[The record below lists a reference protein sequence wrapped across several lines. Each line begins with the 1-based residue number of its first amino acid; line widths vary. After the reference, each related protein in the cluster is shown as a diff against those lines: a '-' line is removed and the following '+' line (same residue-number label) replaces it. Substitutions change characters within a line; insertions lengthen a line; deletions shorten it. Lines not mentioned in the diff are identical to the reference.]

1 MKLGDLR
8 PPRGARKPRKR
19 VGRGPG
25 SGHGKTSTKGH
36 KGHKARSGGGK
47 GPGFEG
53 GQMPLYRRI
62 PKRGF
67 KNPFHREFA
76 VINMS
81 ELARCFPQGR
91 RRRARGPR
99 RRRTARHD
107 GEPPGQG
114 AGGRGARGRDRARRA
129 RPRVLEGGARR
140 RSRRRRPRRGVA
152 RVIESPP
159 EPPERHQDPG
169 AQAPAPGDG
178 GTPGRL
184 PARRARAHPGRGR
197 RGAVAVLRQRA
208 GDPAGA
214 GGHLLGREPAR
225 SRCSRWGSCPTSPPR
240 SSCSS

>member
-76 VINMS
+76 VVNLS
-81 ELARCFPQGR
+81 DLARCFPKGGAVGPEALVGAGLVK
-91 RRRARGPR
+91 ARESVLVKVLG
-99 RRRTARHD
+99 D
-107 GEPPGQG
+107 GELAAGAVLTVRAHAFSKAAVAKIAA
-114 AGGRGARGRDRARRA
+114 AGGQTE
-129 RPRVLEGGARR
+129 VLSA
-140 RSRRRRPRRGVA
+140 
-152 RVIESPP
+152 
-159 EPPERHQDPG
+159 
-169 AQAPAPGDG
+169 
-178 GTPGRL
+178 
-184 PARRARAHPGRGR
+184 
-197 RGAVAVLRQRA
+197 
-208 GDPAGA
+208 
-214 GGHLLGREPAR
+214 
-225 SRCSRWGSCPTSPPR
+225 
-240 SSCSS
+240 